1 MKKSFSTN
9 LPLLMLLAFLM
20 LSPLLGISQAEPP
33 VITEGVPLD
42 DNMNLMFLL
51 IGLAFAAFVTIKQ
64 LRKRAIIN

>member
-1 MKKSFSTN
+1 
-9 LPLLMLLAFLM
+9 MLLAFLM

-51 IGLAFAAFVTIKQ
+51 VGVAFAAFVTIKH
-64 LRKRAIIN
+64 LRRKVAIAK